1 MGVFST
7 RKISK
12 MTSTGQQTTGEA
24 KFLLSKIVS
33 LTFTNYGTGCR
44 PSVEAVPIVTII
56 QNRPT
61 VVSEILK

>member
-12 MTSTGQQTTGEA
+12 MTSTGQTTGEA
-24 KFLLSKIVS
+24 KLVLSEIVS

-56 QNRPT
+56 QDRPT
-61 VVSEILK
+61 VSEILK